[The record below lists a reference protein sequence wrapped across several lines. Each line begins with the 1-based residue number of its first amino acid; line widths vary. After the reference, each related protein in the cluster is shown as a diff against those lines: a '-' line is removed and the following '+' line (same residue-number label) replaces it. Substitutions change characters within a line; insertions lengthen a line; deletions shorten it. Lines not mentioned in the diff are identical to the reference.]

1 MTKKLFIIFSLVSL
15 FACLAAPILHFL
27 GKISAGTYKLIFVF
41 ASLGWFI
48 FATLW
53 AKPRKKV

>member
-1 MTKKLFIIFSLVSL
+1 MTRKLFVIFSLASL

-27 GKISAGTYKLIFVF
+27 GKMSAGTYKLIFVF